1 MAGLRHPV
9 SVHAT
14 ALVQTEAPSTIQSLP
29 TSEGNREGRV
39 VEVGREGV
47 HGQSFPGPHPFLQQ
61 TFAFSVRWSDNSNTF
76 VRRSCDEFRR
86 LCVSE
91 SGVTLMS
98 YN

>member
-1 MAGLRHPV
+1 MAGPRHPV

-14 ALVQTEAPSTIQSLP
+14 ALVQTERLQVRSGHCQPQKEI
-29 TSEGNREGRV
+29 
-39 VEVGREGV
+39 GREGGNSWV
-47 HGQSFPGPHPFLQQ
+47 SPSQVPHSFFQQ

-86 LCVSE
+86 LHVSE
-91 SGVTLMS
+91 PGVTLTS